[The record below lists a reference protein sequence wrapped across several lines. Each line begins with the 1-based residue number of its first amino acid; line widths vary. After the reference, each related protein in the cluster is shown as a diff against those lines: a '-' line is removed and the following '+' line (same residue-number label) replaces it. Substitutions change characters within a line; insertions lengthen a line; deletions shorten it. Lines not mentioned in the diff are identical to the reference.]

1 MDTMERQN
9 VNPGAGEGYPD
20 NERGKNAAVT
30 SMVLGIVAVVLWFFG
45 FAAVVSVVLGII
57 GLVYA
62 NKAKTEG
69 FRGGFYTAGFVL
81 SLIGLIGG
89 DRRYREHYRHRAY
102 QLCGNGGGRTG
113 TLHDGHLRRE
123 PYILLLIYYKTICTA
138 AGAVFNSTGGLFLC
152 ETTSF

>member
-30 SMVLGIVAVVLWFFG
+30 SMVLGIVAVVLWFFS

-89 DRRYREHYRHRAY
+89 AIVVIVSIIAI
-102 QLCGNGGGRTG
+102 G
-113 TLHDGHLRRE
+113 
-123 PYILLLIYYKTICTA
+123 LISSAVTA
-138 AGAVFNSTGGLFLC
+138 AGGLELSMMDICAENLTFC
-152 ETTSF
+152 C

>member
-9 VNPGAGEGYPD
+9 INPGAGEGYPD

-30 SMVLGIVAVVLWFFG
+30 SMVLGIVAVVLWFFS

-89 DRRYREHYRHRAY
+89 AIVVIVSIIAI
-102 QLCGNGGGRTG
+102 G
-113 TLHDGHLRRE
+113 
-123 PYILLLIYYKTICTA
+123 LISSAVTA
-138 AGAVFNSTGGLFLC
+138 AGGLGLSMMDICAENLTFC
-152 ETTSF
+152 C

>member
-9 VNPGAGEGYPD
+9 VNSGAGEGYPD

-30 SMVLGIVAVVLWFFG
+30 SMVLGIVAVVLWFFS

-89 DRRYREHYRHRAY
+89 AIVVIVSIIAI
-102 QLCGNGGGRTG
+102 G
-113 TLHDGHLRRE
+113 
-123 PYILLLIYYKTICTA
+123 LISSAVTA
-138 AGAVFNSTGGLFLC
+138 AGGLGLSMMDICAENLTFC
-152 ETTSF
+152 C

>member
-1 MDTMERQN
+1 MERQN

-30 SMVLGIVAVVLWFFG
+30 SMVLGIVAVVLWFFS

-89 DRRYREHYRHRAY
+89 AIDVIVSIIAI
-102 QLCGNGGGRTG
+102 G
-113 TLHDGHLRRE
+113 
-123 PYILLLIYYKTICTA
+123 LISSAVTA
-138 AGAVFNSTGGLFLC
+138 AGGLGLSMMDICAENLTFC
-152 ETTSF
+152 C

>member
-9 VNPGAGEGYPD
+9 VNPGAGEGYSD

-30 SMVLGIVAVVLWFFG
+30 SMVLGIVAVVLWFFS

-89 DRRYREHYRHRAY
+89 AIVVIVSIIAI
-102 QLCGNGGGRTG
+102 G
-113 TLHDGHLRRE
+113 
-123 PYILLLIYYKTICTA
+123 LISSAVTA
-138 AGAVFNSTGGLFLC
+138 AGGLGLSMMDICAENLTFC
-152 ETTSF
+152 C

>member
-30 SMVLGIVAVVLWFFG
+30 SMVLGIVAVVLWFFS

-62 NKAKTEG
+62 NKARTEG

-89 DRRYREHYRHRAY
+89 AIVVIVSIIAI
-102 QLCGNGGGRTG
+102 G
-113 TLHDGHLRRE
+113 
-123 PYILLLIYYKTICTA
+123 LISSAVTA
-138 AGAVFNSTGGLFLC
+138 AGGLGLSMMDICAENLTFC
-152 ETTSF
+152 C

>member
-1 MDTMERQN
+1 MDTMDTMERQN

-30 SMVLGIVAVVLWFFG
+30 SMVLGIVAVVLWFFS

-89 DRRYREHYRHRAY
+89 AIVVIVSIIAI
-102 QLCGNGGGRTG
+102 G
-113 TLHDGHLRRE
+113 
-123 PYILLLIYYKTICTA
+123 LIGSVVAA
-138 AGAVFNSTGGLFLC
+138 AGGLGLSMMDICAENLTFC
-152 ETTSF
+152 C

>member
-30 SMVLGIVAVVLWFFG
+30 SMVLGIVAVVLWFFS

-89 DRRYREHYRHRAY
+89 AIVVIVSIIAI
-102 QLCGNGGGRTG
+102 G
-113 TLHDGHLRRE
+113 
-123 PYILLLIYYKTICTA
+123 LISSAVTA
-138 AGAVFNSTGGLFLC
+138 AGGLGLSMMDICAENLTFC
-152 ETTSF
+152 

>member
-1 MDTMERQN
+1 MDTMERQD

-30 SMVLGIVAVVLWFFG
+30 SMVLGIVAVVLWFFS

-89 DRRYREHYRHRAY
+89 AIVVIVSIIAI
-102 QLCGNGGGRTG
+102 G
-113 TLHDGHLRRE
+113 
-123 PYILLLIYYKTICTA
+123 LISSAVTA
-138 AGAVFNSTGGLFLC
+138 AGGLGLSMMDICAENLTFC
-152 ETTSF
+152 C

>member
-30 SMVLGIVAVVLWFFG
+30 SMVLGIVAVVLWFFS

-89 DRRYREHYRHRAY
+89 AIVVIVSIIAI
-102 QLCGNGGGRTG
+102 G
-113 TLHDGHLRRE
+113 
-123 PYILLLIYYKTICTA
+123 LIGSVVTA
-138 AGAVFNSTGGLFLC
+138 AGGLGLSMMDICAENLTFC
-152 ETTSF
+152 C

>member
-1 MDTMERQN
+1 MDTMERQT

-30 SMVLGIVAVVLWFFG
+30 SMVLGIVAVVLWFFS

-89 DRRYREHYRHRAY
+89 AIVVIVSIIAI
-102 QLCGNGGGRTG
+102 G
-113 TLHDGHLRRE
+113 
-123 PYILLLIYYKTICTA
+123 LISSVVTA
-138 AGAVFNSTGGLFLC
+138 AGGLGLSMMDICAENLTFC
-152 ETTSF
+152 C

>member
-30 SMVLGIVAVVLWFFG
+30 SMVLGIVAVVLWFFS

-69 FRGGFYTAGFVL
+69 FRGGFYTEGFVL

-89 DRRYREHYRHRAY
+89 AIVVIVSIIAI
-102 QLCGNGGGRTG
+102 G
-113 TLHDGHLRRE
+113 
-123 PYILLLIYYKTICTA
+123 LISSAVTA
-138 AGAVFNSTGGLFLC
+138 AGGLGLSMMDICAENLTFC
-152 ETTSF
+152 C

>member
-20 NERGKNAAVT
+20 NERGNNAAVT
-30 SMVLGIVAVVLWFFG
+30 SMVLGIVAVVLWFFS

-89 DRRYREHYRHRAY
+89 AIVVIVSIIAI
-102 QLCGNGGGRTG
+102 G
-113 TLHDGHLRRE
+113 
-123 PYILLLIYYKTICTA
+123 LISSAVTA
-138 AGAVFNSTGGLFLC
+138 AGGLGLSMMDICAENLTFC
-152 ETTSF
+152 C

>member
-9 VNPGAGEGYPD
+9 VKPGAGEGYPD

-30 SMVLGIVAVVLWFFG
+30 SMVLGIVAVVLWFFS

-89 DRRYREHYRHRAY
+89 AIVVIVSIIAI
-102 QLCGNGGGRTG
+102 G
-113 TLHDGHLRRE
+113 
-123 PYILLLIYYKTICTA
+123 LISSAVTA
-138 AGAVFNSTGGLFLC
+138 AGGLGLSMMDICAENLTFC
-152 ETTSF
+152 C

>member
-1 MDTMERQN
+1 MDTMERHN
-9 VNPGAGEGYPD
+9 VNPGAGVGYPD

-30 SMVLGIVAVVLWFFG
+30 SMVLGIVAVVLWFFS

-69 FRGGFYTAGFVL
+69 FKGGFYTAGFVL

-89 DRRYREHYRHRAY
+89 AIVVIVSIIAI
-102 QLCGNGGGRTG
+102 G
-113 TLHDGHLRRE
+113 
-123 PYILLLIYYKTICTA
+123 LISSVVTA
-138 AGAVFNSTGGLFLC
+138 AGGLGLSMMDICAENLTFC
-152 ETTSF
+152 C